1 MKILMGKAQIQAGMS
16 VAASQPYTLT
26 VLNENKAFQQ
36 FALFQTLPDLIV
48 PSQDPLSL
56 AWMLGAAAGGS
67 SGNPSR
73 SQFSWV
79 IDYAASTGYIQQ
91 FSSNSPRQYS
101 TSSSVSV
108 GVSSD
113 NKVIAQYVGQPF
125 PKGAPAFGQP
135 ENGTSG
141 LIQVQADDS
150 IPTSVQQ
157 DSNKMFISVGIA
169 MDGKPTVAV
178 QLLPNLA
185 YQFTPKPSYY
195 IVSGSF
201 IEGQVIDTAVIS
213 QAFKVEFDG
222 VTDRTLVFT
231 EKNQFR
237 SA

>member
-1 MKILMGKAQIQAGMS
+1 
-16 VAASQPYTLT
+16 
-26 VLNENKAFQQ
+26 
-36 FALFQTLPDLIV
+36 
-48 PSQDPLSL
+48 
-56 AWMLGAAAGGS
+56 AAAGGS

-91 FSSNSPRQYS
+91 FSSSSPRQYS

-201 IEGQVIDTAVIS
+201 IEGQVIDTAIVS

-237 SA
+237 ST